1 MARAMQLF
9 VLLGL
14 FAAVSAGKGVV
25 QAGDRNFDDVVLN
38 SGKNA
43 FVKFLAPW

>member
-1 MARAMQLF
+1 MMRLF
-9 VLLGL
+9 LLMGL
-14 FAAVSAGKGVV
+14 IASAAAKGAVSAGDK
-25 QAGDRNFDDVVLN
+25 NFDKVVLN